1 MTDLIRAGATL
12 VFVLALI
19 GLVAWL
25 MRRFGPSMR
34 MGRAGRLGVVE
45 TIALD
50 NRRRLVLIRRDK
62 VEHLVLLGNSGDL
75 VIEAGIDDSAA
86 ASDLR
91 SPTSLSR
98 GRAEPSFGS
107 HLPGDDA

>member
-1 MTDLIRAGATL
+1 MTDVIRAGATL

-19 GLVAWL
+19 GLVAWM

-34 MGRAGRLGVVE
+34 MGRPGRLGVVE
-45 TIALD
+45 SIALD

-62 VEHLVLLGNSGDL
+62 VEHLVLLGGAGDL
-75 VIEAGIDDSAA
+75 VIETGIETAPA
-86 ASDLR
+86 PDLR
-91 SPTSLSR
+91 ASAVVAR